1 MAMGMSD
8 PEHQGHIV
16 AKYRR
21 DQKWPRSKLAEA
33 LHVDVCT
40 IYRMEKQSVI
50 KDSKRRQLL
59 VGLLG
64 IPAVLLGLDS
74 LQESLAPNRAINA
87 DHMAFFEHELATRW
101 DVYHTGGTYRASRG
115 LELWLKEAENLAQ
128 EAKGSAWDERASTLL
143 IMSYQLQGSILRD
156 MMRYQDAHVAYGKA
170 FTVARE
176 LHNFEL
182 TAAALARRGV
192 TFIQQYQPMDA
203 ITHLN
208 GALTQANGTGLPC
221 LRGYILQALS
231 EAHAMAQQA
240 NESKR
245 YIDLAQRA
253 LERRGE
259 APEQTYCQLNTTSVI
274 AQKGV
279 NAVLLHDNEYAITLI
294 DKALV
299 TYNPTLIRGRSRLIA
314 QKAEAY
320 YGLSQIDFS
329 AAIAED
335 ALMLARSVGSEKQIA
350 RVKNL
355 HAAMMQSR
363 WKNESYVLRLG
374 TTLSTQ

>member
-1 MAMGMSD
+1 MAMNMTD
-8 PEHQGHIV
+8 PEHQGQIV

-50 KDSKRRQLL
+50 KDPKRRQLL
-59 VGLLG
+59 IGLLG

-74 LQESLAPNRAINA
+74 VQESLPPNRAINA

-101 DVYHTGGTYRASRG
+101 DVYHTGGTHRASRG
-115 LELWLKEAENLAQ
+115 LDMWLKEAENLTQ
-128 EAKGSAWDERASTLL
+128 EAKGSAWDERAYTLL

-156 MMRYQDAHVAYGKA
+156 MMRYQDAHVAYSKA
-170 FTVARE
+170 FTVAKE
-176 LHNFEL
+176 LHNPEL

-192 TFIQQYQPMDA
+192 TFIQQYQPIEA

-259 APEQTYCQLNTTSVI
+259 VPEHTYCQLNTTSVT

-279 NAVLLHDNEYAITLI
+279 NAVLLHDNEYAI
-294 DKALV
+294 ALLTKV
-299 TYNPTLIRGRSRLIA
+299 
-314 QKAEAY
+314 
-320 YGLSQIDFS
+320 
-329 AAIAED
+329 
-335 ALMLARSVGSEKQIA
+335 
-350 RVKNL
+350 
-355 HAAMMQSR
+355 
-363 WKNESYVLRLG
+363 W
-374 TTLSTQ
+374 

>member
-1 MAMGMSD
+1 MVMNMAD

-16 AKYRR
+16 TKYRR

-33 LHVDVCT
+33 LHVDVST

-64 IPAVLLGLDS
+64 IPAVLLGLNS
-74 LQESLAPNRAINA
+74 EQELLPSNRVINA
-87 DHMAFFEHELATRW
+87 DRMAFFEHELATRW
-101 DVYHTGGTYRASRG
+101 DIYHTGGTHRAARG
-115 LELWLKEAENLAQ
+115 FDIWLKEAENLMQ
-128 EAKGSAWDERASTLL
+128 EVKGSAWHARAYTLL

-156 MMRYQDAHVAYGKA
+156 MMSYHDAHTAYSKA
-170 FTVARE
+170 FAVAKE
-176 LHNFEL
+176 LHDPEL
-182 TAAALARRGV
+182 TSAALARRGV
-192 TFIQQYQPMDA
+192 TFIQQYQPIDA
-203 ITHLN
+203 ITYLN
-208 GALTQANGTGLPC
+208 GALTLANGSGLPC

-240 NESKR
+240 NDSKR

-259 APEQTYCQLNTTSVI
+259 VLEHTYCQLTTTSVT

-279 NAVLLHDNEYAITLI
+279 NAVLLHDNDYALALI
-294 DKALV
+294 DKGLATYDSTLV
-299 TYNPTLIRGRSRLIA
+299 RGRARLIA

-320 YGLSQIDFS
+320 FSLDLIDFS
-329 AAIAED
+329 AKTAQE

-350 RVKNL
+350 RVKIL
-355 HAAMMQSR
+355 HTAMMQSR
-363 WKNESYVLRLG
+363 WKKEGCVARLG
-374 TTLSTQ
+374 VTIAQQ